1 MSYNRPSQTLAKQS
15 LSAQPILERVSPAKQ
30 RKMENIMR
38 GMSQHGITQIG
49 FGNNAQTV
57 DVNDL
62 HPMVTIYIY
71 LRIIKFNICHFIHI
85 YTYFDIDC
93 ITFNKNRKSLN
104 QSLRRKILTNMLHSW
119 QVIVTKHLKK
129 FI

>member
-1 MSYNRPSQTLAKQS
+1 MSYKTCQTIAKQS

-49 FGNNAQTV
+49 FGNDAQTV

-62 HPMVTIYIY
+62 YPMVNKYI
-71 LRIIKFNICHFIHI
+71 IFF
-85 YTYFDIDC
+85 F
-93 ITFNKNRKSLN
+93 F
-104 QSLRRKILTNMLHSW
+104 
-119 QVIVTKHLKK
+119 
-129 FI
+129 F